1 MAKKRIHQIAKEL
14 DVASADILF
23 LAKELG
29 LEVKTASSGLT
40 PEEEELVVLSFNE
53 TKNNEDTANNDE
65 VSTSDSVSDDDDK
78 PQELE
83 DKAEPSEDVEDETE
97 TSVDV
102 EVSDN
107 IQIIEIPSK
116 STPEELSELI
126 NVDATQIVGD
136 LMNLGIM
143 QSMTSELNDDE
154 IEKLLE
160 KYDLIPEIIEKVEVK
175 RSEILQLEEFIDTD
189 EELLVRSPIIT
200 VMGHVDHGKT
210 SLLDYIRN
218 EKVADGEAG
227 GITQHVGA
235 YKVDTGELGITFIDT
250 PGHEAFT
257 QMRARGANVTD
268 IVVLVVAADDGIMPQ
283 TIEAI
288 NHSKAAGVPIVVAV
302 NKCDLPDAN
311 PALVKADLTKYEII
325 AEDLG
330 GDTPVVEVSALKGD
344 GIDDLLETLS
354 LVAEIEELKSNPNAN
369 ASGYIIESR
378 MEVGRGNVA
387 TVVVTR
393 GTLKQG
399 DFLYAG
405 GAFCRIKSMFDHTN
419 KILKKVIPG
428 SPVDI
433 IGWDESP
440 NSGDQFVVVK
450 NQKEAKSK
458 AEENKTLL
466 KDFDSSAYTV
476 QSRVSEMMKLLQ
488 EGELNTINIILK
500 ADTNGSVEAIKDG
513 LMKLSSDEVQIQIVH
528 SAVGGIVLS
537 DVDLA
542 GATSSL
548 IVGFNV
554 RPDSQARNMAQ
565 SKGIDVRTY
574 QIIYELLDDITEAL
588 QGEMT
593 IKTEEAVIGMV
604 DVRTTFRA
612 PKVGVV
618 AGSIVTEGRVEID
631 SKARLLRDGVVIY
644 EGTVTS
650 LRRFKDNVEKVLE
663 GLECG
668 IGLTDYKDIKEGDVI
683 EILGEVEIK

>member
-14 DVASADILF
+14 DVASADIVF
-23 LAKELG
+23 LANELG
-29 LEVKTASSGLT
+29 IEVKTASSGLT
-40 PEEEELVVLSFNE
+40 PEEEELVLLAFNE
-53 TKNNEDTANNDE
+53 QNVTEDSTIDDTVGIIEETDNTDSETQETQTDE
-65 VSTSDSVSDDDDK
+65 KDDEQTD
-78 PQELE
+78 
-83 DKAEPSEDVEDETE
+83 TE
-97 TSVDV
+97 SVD
-102 EVSDN
+102 
-107 IQIIEIPSK
+107 IQIIEVPSGC
-116 STPEELSELI
+116 TPEELSSII
-126 NVDATQIVGD
+126 NIDATQIVGD
-136 LMNLGIM
+136 LMSLGIM
-143 QSMTSELNDDE
+143 QSMTSQLKDKE
-154 IEKLLE
+154 IETLLE
-160 KYDLIPEIIEKVEVK
+160 KYDLMPEIVEKVEIK
-175 RSEILQLEEFIDTD
+175 RSEILALQEFQD
-189 EELLVRSPIIT
+189 EEQNLTVRSPIIT

-235 YKVDTGELGITFIDT
+235 YKVESGDLGITFIDT

-344 GIDDLLETLS
+344 GVDDLLETLS
-354 LVAEIEELKSNPNAN
+354 LVAEIEELKANPNTN

-405 GAFCRIKSMFDHTN
+405 GAFCRVKSMFDHTN
-419 KILKKVIPG
+419 KVLKNVIPG
-428 SPVDI
+428 SPVYI

-440 NSGDQFVVVK
+440 NSGDQFVAVK
-450 NQKEAKSK
+450 SQKEAKAK
-458 AEENKTLL
+458 AEQNKTLL
-466 KDFDSSAYTV
+466 KDFDSSSYTV
-476 QSRVSEMMKLLQ
+476 QSRVSEMMQLLQ
-488 EGELNTINIILK
+488 EGELNTINVILK

-513 LMKLSSDEVQIQIVH
+513 LLKLSSDEVQIEIVH

-542 GATSSL
+542 GATNSL

>member
-14 DVASADILF
+14 DLASADILF

-40 PEEEELVVLSFNE
+40 SEEEELVVLSFNE
-53 TKNNEDTANNDE
+53 TKDNENTTNNDV
-65 VSTSDSVSDDDDK
+65 VSTSDSTSDAEDK
-78 PQELE
+78 PQEVEEKADPVE
-83 DKAEPSEDVEDETE
+83 DAEDETE
-97 TSVDV
+97 PSVDV

-175 RSEILQLEEFIDTD
+175 RSEILQLEEFSDTD
-189 EELLVRSPIIT
+189 EELVVRSPIIT

-450 NQKEAKSK
+450 SQKEAKSK

>member
-14 DVASADILF
+14 DVASADIVF
-23 LAKELG
+23 LANELG
-29 LEVKTASSGLT
+29 IEVKTASSGLT
-40 PEEEELVVLSFNE
+40 PEEEELVLLAFNE
-53 TKNNEDTANNDE
+53 QNVTEDSIT
-65 VSTSDSVSDDDDK
+65 DDK
-78 PQELE
+78 VEIIEETDSTDSETQETQT
-83 DKAEPSEDVEDETE
+83 DEKDDEQTDTE
-97 TSVDV
+97 SVD
-102 EVSDN
+102 
-107 IQIIEIPSK
+107 IQIIEVPSGC
-116 STPEELSELI
+116 TPEELSSII
-126 NVDATQIVGD
+126 NIDATQIVGD
-136 LMNLGIM
+136 LMSLGIM
-143 QSMTSELNDDE
+143 QSMTSQLKDKE
-154 IEKLLE
+154 IETLLE
-160 KYDLIPEIIEKVEVK
+160 KYDLMPEIVEKVEIK
-175 RSEILQLEEFIDTD
+175 RSEILALQEFQD
-189 EELLVRSPIIT
+189 EEQNLTVRSPIIT

-235 YKVDTGELGITFIDT
+235 YKVESGDLGITFIDT

-344 GIDDLLETLS
+344 GVDDLLETLS
-354 LVAEIEELKSNPNAN
+354 LVAEIEELKANPNTN

-405 GAFCRIKSMFDHTN
+405 GAFCRVKLMFDHTN
-419 KILKKVIPG
+419 KVLKNVIPG

-440 NSGDQFVVVK
+440 NSGDQFVAVK
-450 NQKEAKSK
+450 SQKEAKAK
-458 AEENKTLL
+458 AEQNKTLL
-466 KDFDSSAYTV
+466 KDFDSSSYTV
-476 QSRVSEMMKLLQ
+476 QSRVSEMMQLLQ
-488 EGELNTINIILK
+488 EGELNTINVILK

-513 LMKLSSDEVQIQIVH
+513 LLKLSSDEVQIEIVH

-542 GATSSL
+542 GATNSL

>member
-14 DVASADILF
+14 DVASADIVF
-23 LAKELG
+23 LANELG
-29 LEVKTASSGLT
+29 IEVKTASSGLT
-40 PEEEELVVLSFNE
+40 PEEEELVLLAFNE
-53 TKNNEDTANNDE
+53 QNVTEDSTTDDTVGITEETDKTDSETQETQTDE
-65 VSTSDSVSDDDDK
+65 KDDQQTD
-78 PQELE
+78 
-83 DKAEPSEDVEDETE
+83 TE
-97 TSVDV
+97 SVD
-102 EVSDN
+102 
-107 IQIIEIPSK
+107 IQIIEVPSGC
-116 STPEELSELI
+116 TPEELSSII
-126 NVDATQIVGD
+126 NIDATQIVGD
-136 LMNLGIM
+136 LMSLGIM
-143 QSMTSELNDDE
+143 QSMTSQLKDKE
-154 IEKLLE
+154 IETLLE
-160 KYDLIPEIIEKVEVK
+160 KYDLMPEIVEKVEIK
-175 RSEILQLEEFIDTD
+175 RSEILALQEFQD
-189 EELLVRSPIIT
+189 EEQNLTVRSPIIT

-235 YKVDTGELGITFIDT
+235 YKVESGDLGITFIDT

-344 GIDDLLETLS
+344 GVDDLLETLS
-354 LVAEIEELKSNPNAN
+354 LVAEIEELKANPNTN

-405 GAFCRIKSMFDHTN
+405 AAFCRVKSMFDHTN
-419 KILKKVIPG
+419 KVLKNVIPG

-440 NSGDQFVVVK
+440 NSGDQFVAVK
-450 NQKEAKSK
+450 SQKEAKAK
-458 AEENKTLL
+458 AEQNKTLL
-466 KDFDSSAYTV
+466 KDFDSSSYTV
-476 QSRVSEMMKLLQ
+476 QSRVSEMMQLLQ
-488 EGELNTINIILK
+488 EGELNTINVILK

-513 LMKLSSDEVQIQIVH
+513 LLKLSSDEVQIEIVH

-542 GATSSL
+542 GATNSL

>member
-14 DVASADILF
+14 DVASADIVF
-23 LAKELG
+23 LANELG
-29 LEVKTASSGLT
+29 IEVKTASSGLT
-40 PEEEELVVLSFNE
+40 PEEEELVLLAFNE
-53 TKNNEDTANNDE
+53 QNVTEDSTTDDTVGIIEDTDNTDSETQETQTDE
-65 VSTSDSVSDDDDK
+65 KDDQQTD
-78 PQELE
+78 
-83 DKAEPSEDVEDETE
+83 TE
-97 TSVDV
+97 SVD
-102 EVSDN
+102 
-107 IQIIEIPSK
+107 IQIIEVPSGC
-116 STPEELSELI
+116 TPEELSSII
-126 NVDATQIVGD
+126 NIDATQIVGD
-136 LMNLGIM
+136 LMSLGIM
-143 QSMTSELNDDE
+143 QSMTSQLKDKE
-154 IEKLLE
+154 IETLLE
-160 KYDLIPEIIEKVEVK
+160 KYDLMPEIVEKVEIK
-175 RSEILQLEEFIDTD
+175 RSEILALQEFQD
-189 EELLVRSPIIT
+189 EEQNLTVRSPIIT

-235 YKVDTGELGITFIDT
+235 YKVESGDLGITFIDT

-344 GIDDLLETLS
+344 GVDDLLETLS
-354 LVAEIEELKSNPNAN
+354 LVAEIEELKANPNTN

-405 GAFCRIKSMFDHTN
+405 GAFCRVKSMFDHTN
-419 KILKKVIPG
+419 KVLKNVIPG

-440 NSGDQFVVVK
+440 NSGDQFVAVK
-450 NQKEAKSK
+450 SQKEAKAK
-458 AEENKTLL
+458 AEQNKTLL
-466 KDFDSSAYTV
+466 KDFDSSSYTV
-476 QSRVSEMMKLLQ
+476 QSRVSEMMQLLQ
-488 EGELNTINIILK
+488 EGELNTINVILK

-513 LMKLSSDEVQIQIVH
+513 LLKLSSDEVQIEIVH

-542 GATSSL
+542 GATNSL

>member
-14 DVASADILF
+14 DVASADIVF
-23 LAKELG
+23 LANELG
-29 LEVKTASSGLT
+29 IEVKTASSGLT
-40 PEEEELVVLSFNE
+40 PEEEELVLLAFNE
-53 TKNNEDTANNDE
+53 QNVTEDSTTDDTVEIIEKTDSTNSETQETQTDE
-65 VSTSDSVSDDDDK
+65 KDDEQTD
-78 PQELE
+78 
-83 DKAEPSEDVEDETE
+83 TE
-97 TSVDV
+97 SVD
-102 EVSDN
+102 
-107 IQIIEIPSK
+107 IQIIEVPSGC
-116 STPEELSELI
+116 TPEELSSII
-126 NVDATQIVGD
+126 NIDATQIVGD
-136 LMNLGIM
+136 LMSLGIM
-143 QSMTSELNDDE
+143 QSMTSQLKDKE
-154 IEKLLE
+154 IESLLE
-160 KYDLIPEIIEKVEVK
+160 KYDLMPEIVEKVEIK
-175 RSEILQLEEFIDTD
+175 RSEILALQEFQD
-189 EELLVRSPIIT
+189 EEQNLTVRSPIIT

-235 YKVDTGELGITFIDT
+235 YKVESGDLGITFIDT

-344 GIDDLLETLS
+344 GVDDLLETLS
-354 LVAEIEELKSNPNAN
+354 LVAEIEELKANPNTN

-405 GAFCRIKSMFDHTN
+405 GAFCRVKSMFDHTN
-419 KILKKVIPG
+419 KVLKNVIPG

-440 NSGDQFVVVK
+440 NSGDQFVAVK
-450 NQKEAKSK
+450 SQKEAKAK
-458 AEENKTLL
+458 AEQNKTLL
-466 KDFDSSAYTV
+466 KDFDSSSYTV
-476 QSRVSEMMKLLQ
+476 QSRVSEMMQLLQ
-488 EGELNTINIILK
+488 EGELNTINVILK

-513 LMKLSSDEVQIQIVH
+513 LLKLSSDEVQIEIVH

-542 GATSSL
+542 GATNSL